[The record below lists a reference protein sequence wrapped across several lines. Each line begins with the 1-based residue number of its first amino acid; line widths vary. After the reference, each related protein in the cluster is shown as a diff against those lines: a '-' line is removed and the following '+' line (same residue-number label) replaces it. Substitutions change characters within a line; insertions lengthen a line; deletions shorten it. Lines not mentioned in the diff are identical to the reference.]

1 VIAVNADEGTAAV
14 TADEGVTLVLGD
26 AAQASDTAGI
36 ALSEETIAES
46 GADGSGA
53 AAQGADEDFDYPA
66 GVYDFQVQDLP
77 VPGQSVRLVIPVAGG
92 IPADAVMRKYTDADG
107 WFDFVIDDNNAV
119 ASAAGTD
126 GACPS
131 VGSELYVA
139 GLAEGDTC
147 LQLTVQDGGPND
159 ADGAVNGEYD
169 DPSGIAEAAPVQVV
183 EVPKQPASAPKVGG
197 GCSVSQ
203 GPGDFGL
210 LLLAMLGLLGLAR
223 KRLRLSPTR

>member
-1 VIAVNADEGTAAV
+1 
-14 TADEGVTLVLGD
+14 
-26 AAQASDTAGI
+26 
-36 ALSEETIAES
+36 
-46 GADGSGA
+46 
-53 AAQGADEDFDYPA
+53 
-66 GVYDFQVQDLP
+66 
-77 VPGQSVRLVIPVAGG
+77 
-92 IPADAVMRKYTDADG
+92 
-107 WFDFVIDDNNAV
+107 V